1 MRQLPDLLRAQLLGN
16 VLNSLKQFQSF
27 ILNYY
32 YAIKGF
38 QVGKS
43 LLPGAFLRKILAS
56 LYPHQLKI

>member
-1 MRQLPDLLRAQLLGN
+1 VRQLPDLLRAQLLGN

-38 QVGKS
+38 QLGKT
-43 LLPGAFLRKILAS
+43 LLPGTFLRKILAT
-56 LYPHQLKI
+56 L